1 MKRPATIYFL
11 PEKCAGAN
19 PPGTR
24 HRRTSNA
31 VSPGE
36 SVIRNLLGYSKA
48 LSVLATRNQGFIA
61 LVMN

>member
-11 PEKCAGAN
+11 TEKCARVN
-19 PPGTR
+19 PPAAR
-24 HRRTSNA
+24 HRRMNKA
-31 VSPGE
+31 VSPSE

-48 LSVLATRNQGFIA
+48 LSVLATRDRGFIA